1 MDSST
6 VRNAVTLGAL
16 LIALVHVLF
25 PGLAIDAIT
34 LVLIVIA
41 VIPWLAPLFK
51 TLELPGVVKVEF
63 RELQKLAEKAES
75 AGLLAPMEA
84 ASRPEYAFQT
94 VAARDP
100 NLALAGLRI
109 ELEKRLVQLAEKH
122 GIGTSMQGLRRLLRE
137 LSSTGIL
144 GEDESSVLDD
154 LTHLLNSAVH
164 GASVDARATDWAM
177 DVGPQLIQ
185 AIEEK
190 L

>member
-1 MDSST
+1 
-6 VRNAVTLGAL
+6 
-16 LIALVHVLF
+16 
-25 PGLAIDAIT
+25 
-34 LVLIVIA
+34 
-41 VIPWLAPLFK
+41 
-51 TLELPGVVKVEF
+51 
-63 RELQKLAEKAES
+63 
-75 AGLLAPMEA
+75 MEA
-84 ASRPEYAFQT
+84 ASRTEYAFQT

-137 LSSTGIL
+137 LSSRGIL
-144 GEDESSVLDD
+144 GDDESSVLDD

-164 GASVDARATDWAM
+164 GASVDSRATDWAM